1 MCKNKKII
9 LILIVCFLCML
20 IPNKALAAT
29 WVWKGARKFTLPEG
43 KCTNSEHPE
52 GCKTYKS
59 GNRVIHV
66 GNTGFSKGSPR
77 IILNRDMGVLC
88 LQHNNQSEDE
98 FGEVNLSIQYKMAID
113 ENTVTIKPL
122 SKEAREDSG
131 KDLIKLENSEY
142 SARVAYILS
151 HISDNINASANDRYE
166 NGTQGALWEIVP
178 SFWKELKQKTAFED
192 GSGSETYN
200 SWIKKGK
207 KITDESIAY
216 GNFAKSNS
224 SAPSTIKT
232 TIMTKEC
239 PNNSSYYLVGPFKMK
254 YADNTYTD
262 SENQIIRF
270 AGYDTSSLK
279 MDNNSISS
287 SDWSLCNSKGKEINK
302 PSNTGEAFYIKVK
315 KNKMSGEGSLKVNV
329 KRMKVRAEYFTMVS
343 ATGKQENAIVTLAE
357 RYYVTESVTFK
368 FGKTGNLR
376 IVKTDADTT
385 SKKLAGVKFK
395 IKNSNGYIKIIDNN
409 NKTQTSVTGVV
420 NVKSVNYVDKIADGT
435 EFVTNTSGI
444 IEIHNILADSYTIQ
458 ETSIGNNYG
467 YQISDNTIWKIG
479 SKETT
484 GKYGIVNV
492 GSQSKDNVGV
502 SDTIVNSSYV
512 NIVTVKNQ
520 KQTGNLRIVKVD
532 ADNPSKKLSG
542 VRFKIK
548 SEKGYIRLINSKGNE
563 QSRATGIGNISDIK
577 YVGKN
582 DATEFVTNA
591 DGIVEIH
598 NILVGSYTIEESSVG
613 NNYGYIIGTERTVTV
628 TRQTSINA
636 NISSKIK
643 DDTVVKIVTIKNQ
656 KQTGNL
662 RLIKVDKDNKN
673 KKLQGVRFKIKDSNG
688 YIRITNSAGN
698 EQSLVNGVGNISKIR
713 HVAKSSA
720 TEFMTNEDGI
730 VEIHNI
736 LVGTYTIEESSVG
749 TNYGYKIVGNKTVT
763 VTRRSSV
770 NVTVST
776 TLKDDNL
783 VNRLTIEN
791 EKQLG
796 NLRIVK
802 TDADDSKIKL
812 QGVKF
817 KIKGSSGYI
826 KITDNN
832 NKELSTVTGIVN
844 IKSIKYVTQITEATE
859 FVTNENGI
867 IEIHN
872 ILVDSYI
879 VRETGV
885 GANYG
890 YRLSD
895 NNTTWVVGK
904 NEVKGKI
911 VTVTVKKQELDN
923 VKVSDTVVE
932 SKYATIVTAK
942 NKKRVGDLKLQKVDD
957 RNTNKKLANVEFVI
971 KSSLK
976 DNQYI
981 KVRAIGDNVKSNT
994 KGFATRIV
1002 GEATVTRITYV
1013 DKKEN
1018 ATKFVTDSEGILSVK
1033 DLIATGSEDSEIK
1046 YNIIEYKNPNKLY
1059 NADYTSGYVSL
1070 SSKTIQATN
1079 HQVYIYLEGYAWEDI
1094 ASSKDNSRDDVYTNT
1109 DALIQGINVSLYEG
1123 DKKIKTIKT
1132 DQNGKY
1138 RFENVEIDKLSKY
1151 HVQFEYDGLR
1161 FVTVAVNRDY
1171 SGDKYKISSKAVEV
1185 ASGREDK
1192 KDRENI
1198 NADFSEIANGKSRN
1212 NGKEVYTLNYDFKD
1226 HISTYQDHWEYE
1238 YNKTKTK
1245 LKVTPSSDY
1254 AIIASTKYAETMYSL
1269 KEAYEKQNDSEI
1281 LTGINL
1287 GIRRREKFDLAI
1299 STDIRKLDVVVRG
1312 YKNTYTY
1319 GNRKEYENQNPN
1331 GTNYNVEEDGFG
1343 VDVKFGSKYS
1353 TSYSNK
1359 GLKTYTRRI
1368 YESDLAVFNRNYE
1381 KNQDLM
1387 RIYVTYKITIKN
1399 QSNKLRASVN
1409 ELVDYYDS
1417 RYTIE
1422 KSWIMNGN
1430 KRTDIDANEWS
1441 EKSKYGTSYNENG
1454 YKAIYTQAASDIVI
1468 THRTEKSIYTLNLDY
1483 NQKL

>member
-9 LILIVCFLCML
+9 IILIVCFLCML

-29 WVWKGARKFTLPEG
+29 GVWKGARKFFLPAD
-43 KCTNSEHPE
+43 KCEI
-52 GCKTYKS
+52 S
-59 GNRVIHV
+59 GHKGVCTKYTSGSKEIHV
-66 GNTGFSKGSPR
+66 GPNGFLGSNR
-77 IILNRDMGVLC
+77 IVLKYDKGVLC
-88 LQHNNQSEDE
+88 LQHSKDSVGE
-98 FGEVNLSIQYKMAID
+98 FGKERLKIQYKMTID
-113 ENTVTIKPL
+113 ENKVTIQPM

-131 KDLIKLENSEY
+131 SDLITLEKSQH
-142 SARVAYILS
+142 SARFAYILS
-151 HISDNINASANDRYE
+151 HNGVYTSDEERRL
-166 NGTQGALWEIVP
+166 NGTQGAVWEAIP
-178 SFWKELKQKTAFED
+178 SFWKELKQKTEFDD
-192 GSGSETYN
+192 GTGDKMN
-200 SWIKKGK
+200 QNWLDDGK

-216 GNFAKSNS
+216 GNFAKSNIQE
-224 SAPSTIKT
+224 PSIIET
-232 TIMTKEC
+232 TIVTKEC

-254 YADNTYTD
+254 YANNTYKN
-262 SENQIIRF
+262 SKNEVIRF
-270 AGYDTSSLK
+270 AGYDTSSLEI
-279 MDNNSISS
+279 NNKSLSS
-287 SDWSLCNSKGKEINK
+287 SDWSLCDNNGKKIEE
-302 PSNTGEAFYIKVK
+302 PSNTGEDFYIKVN
-315 KNKMSGEGSLKVNV
+315 KNKMNGEGNLKINV
-329 KRMKVRAEYFTMVS
+329 KRMKVRAEFFTMIS
-343 ATGKQENAIVTLAE
+343 DTLLQENAIITLAE
-357 RYYVTESVTFK
+357 RYYVTESVNFK
-368 FGKTGNLR
+368 FGATGNLR
-376 IVKTDADTT
+376 IVKTDEDNT
-385 SKKLAGVKFK
+385 SKRLAGVKFK
-395 IKNSNGYIKIIDNN
+395 IRNSNGYIKITDNN
-409 NKTQTSVTGVV
+409 NKIQTSVTGIV
-420 NVKSVNYVDKIADGT
+420 NIKSVSYVEKIADGT

-444 IEIHNILADSYTIQ
+444 IEIHNILAGSYTIR
-458 ETSIGNNYG
+458 ETSIKSIYG
-467 YQISDNTIWKIG
+467 YEISDNTIWKIG
-479 SKETT
+479 SKETK
-484 GKYGIVNV
+484 GKYGKVKV
-492 GSQSKDNVGV
+492 ASRSKDNVGV
-502 SDTIVNSSYV
+502 SDTMVNNSYV
-512 NIVTVKNQ
+512 NIV
-520 KQTGNLRIVKVD
+520 IV
-532 ADNPSKKLSG
+532 
-542 VRFKIK
+542 R
-548 SEKGYIRLINSKGNE
+548 
-563 QSRATGIGNISDIK
+563 
-577 YVGKN
+577 
-582 DATEFVTNA
+582 
-591 DGIVEIH
+591 
-598 NILVGSYTIEESSVG
+598 
-613 NNYGYIIGTERTVTV
+613 
-628 TRQTSINA
+628 
-636 NISSKIK
+636 
-643 DDTVVKIVTIKNQ
+643 NQ

-662 RLIKVDKDNKN
+662 RLIKVDKNNKS
-673 KKLQGVRFKIKDSNG
+673 KKLKGVKFKIKYGNK
-688 YIRITNSAGN
+688 YIRIINSAGN
-698 EQSLVNGVGNISKIR
+698 EQSLVTGVGNISKIR
-713 HVAKSSA
+713 YVSKSNA
-720 TEFMTNEDGI
+720 TEFKTNKDGI

-736 LVGTYTIEESSVG
+736 LVGTYTIEEVSVG

-770 NVTVST
+770 NVKVSR
-776 TLKDDNL
+776 TLIADNL

-832 NKELSTVTGIVN
+832 SKELTTVTGIVN
-844 IKSIKYVTQITEATE
+844 IKSIKYVAKINEATE

-942 NKKRVGDLKLQKVDD
+942 NKKRVGNLKLQKVDD

-976 DNQYI
+976 DKQYI

-1002 GEATVTRITYV
+1002 GEATVTGITYV

-1046 YNIIEYKNPNKLY
+1046 YSIIEYKNPNKLY

-1079 HQVYIYLEGYAWEDI
+1079 HQEYINIKGYVWEDI
-1094 ASSKDNSRDDVYTNT
+1094 VNSKDNTFDGLYSKT
-1109 DALIQGINVSLYEG
+1109 DALIEGINVGLYKG
-1123 DKKIKTIKT
+1123 SKCIKTVTT
-1132 DQNGKY
+1132 DNNGEYK
-1138 RFENVEIDKLSKY
+1138 FERVKIDDLDNY
-1151 HVQFEYDGLR
+1151 YIEFEYDGLR
-1161 FVTVAVNRDY
+1161 FVTVKVDNNY
-1171 SGDKYKISSKAVEV
+1171 SEGNYATSSKAAEV
-1185 ASGREDK
+1185 SSGR
-1192 KDRENI
+1192 KDRKDRSSV
-1198 NADFSEIANGKSRN
+1198 NADFSEITNGKSRN
-1212 NGKEVYTLNYDFKD
+1212 NGKEVYTLNYDFKN
-1226 HISTYQDHWEYE
+1226 HVSTYQDHWVYE
-1238 YNKTKTK
+1238 YSTKTN
-1245 LKVTPSSDY
+1245 LKVTPSNDY
-1254 AIIASTKYAETMYSL
+1254 AIIASTKKSKFNLQKAYDQQKAKET
-1269 KEAYEKQNDSEI
+1269 

-1287 GIRRREKFDLAI
+1287 GIRRREQADLAI
-1299 STDIRKLDVVVRG
+1299 STDISKLDVVVRG
-1312 YKNTYTY
+1312 YNNTYTY

-1368 YESDLAVFNRNYE
+1368 YESDLARFNRNYE
-1381 KNQDLM
+1381 KSQNLM

-1430 KRTDIDANEWS
+1430 KRTDIDVNEWL

-1454 YKAIYTQAASDIVI
+1454 YKAIYTQAASNIEI
-1468 THRTEKSIYTLNLDY
+1468 THRTEKLIYILNLDY
-1483 NQKL
+1483 SQKP